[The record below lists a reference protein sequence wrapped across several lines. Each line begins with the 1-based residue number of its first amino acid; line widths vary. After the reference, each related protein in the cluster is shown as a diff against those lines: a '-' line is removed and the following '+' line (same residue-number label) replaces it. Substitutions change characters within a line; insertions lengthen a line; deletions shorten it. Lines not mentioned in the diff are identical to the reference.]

1 MNIAIN
7 KVHFPVTTLGYGRRV
22 GIWTQGCSI
31 RCPGCISRDT
41 WEHDEKRVTTVDR
54 LATAVSPWLIAADG
68 VTVSGGE
75 PFDQPEALGELI
87 RGVRKLNNGDILVFS
102 GYAQDVLLSEHREII
117 ELIDVL
123 VSEPYRP
130 DSGTTLTLRG
140 SDNQRISI
148 LTDLG
153 RARYSA
159 GLDVEPWAARRRLDL
174 FFEGDAVW
182 MAGIPQAGE
191 MAHLRDELARRGV
204 ACNTSDQQHP
214 RIRA

>member
-41 WEHDEKRVTTVDR
+41 WEHDEERVTTVEL
-54 LATAVSPWLIAADG
+54 LATAVSSWLTDADG
-68 VTVSGGE
+68 VTISGGE
-75 PFDQPEALGELI
+75 PFDQPTALVEFI
-87 RGVRKLNNGDILVFS
+87 REVRKVNNGDILVFS
-102 GYAQDVLLSEHREII
+102 GYAQELLLEDHPEII
-117 ELIDVL
+117 EMIDVL
-123 VSEPYRP
+123 VSDPYRP
-130 DSGTTLTLRG
+130 DSGTKLTLRG

-148 LTDLG
+148 LTDLA
-153 RARYSA
+153 RARYPA
-159 GLDVEPWAARRRLDL
+159 GLDFEPWAARRRLDI
-174 FFEGDAVW
+174 FFEGDSVW

>member
-41 WEHDEKRVTTVDR
+41 WEHDEERVTTVDL
-54 LATAVSPWLIAADG
+54 LATTVSSWLTAADG
-68 VTVSGGE
+68 VTISGGE
-75 PFDQPEALGELI
+75 PFDQPTALAEFI
-87 RGVRKLNNGDILVFS
+87 REVRKVNNGDILVFS
-102 GYAQDVLLSEHREII
+102 GYAQELLLEEHPEII
-117 ELIDVL
+117 EMIDVL
-123 VSEPYRP
+123 VSDPYRP

-148 LTDLG
+148 LSDLG
-153 RARYSA
+153 RARYPA
-159 GLDVEPWAARRRLDL
+159 GLDFEPWAARRRLDI

-191 MAHLRDELARRGV
+191 MAHLREEMARRGV
-204 ACNTSDQQHP
+204 VCTTSEQQQLK
-214 RIRA
+214 IRA

>member
-1 MNIAIN
+1 M
-7 KVHFPVTTLGYGRRV
+7 TTLGYGQRV

-41 WEHDEKRVTTVDR
+41 WEHDEERVTTVEL
-54 LATAVSPWLIAADG
+54 LATAVSPWLTAADG
-68 VTVSGGE
+68 VTISGGE
-75 PFDQPEALGELI
+75 PFDQPTALAEFIGE
-87 RGVRKLNNGDILVFS
+87 VRKVNNGDILVFS
-102 GYAQDVLLSEHREII
+102 GYAQELLLAEHTEII
-117 ELIDVL
+117 EMIDVL
-123 VSEPYRP
+123 VSDPYKP
-130 DSGTTLTLRG
+130 NMGTTLTLRG

-153 RARYSA
+153 RARYPV
-159 GLDVEPWAARRRLDL
+159 GLDFEPWAARRRLDI

-191 MAHLRDELARRGV
+191 MAHLREELARRGV
-204 ACNTSDQQHP
+204 VCNTSEQQHP

>member
-1 MNIAIN
+1 
-7 KVHFPVTTLGYGRRV
+7 VTTLGFGRRV

-41 WEHDEKRVTTVDR
+41 WEHDEERVTTVEQ
-54 LATAVSPWLIAADG
+54 LTTAVSSWLTAADG
-68 VTVSGGE
+68 VTISGGE
-75 PFDQPEALGELI
+75 PFDQPKALAELI
-87 RGVRKLNNGDILVFS
+87 QEVREVNNGDILVFS
-102 GYAQDVLLSEHREII
+102 GYAKGFLFAEHRKTI
-117 ELIDVL
+117 EMIDVL
-123 VSEPYRP
+123 VSDPYRP

-153 RARYSA
+153 RARYPA
-159 GLDVEPWAARRRLDL
+159 GMDFEPWAERRRLDL
-174 FFEGDAVW
+174 FFDGEAVW

-191 MAHLRDELARRGV
+191 MAHLREELTRRGV
-204 ACNTSDQQHP
+204 VCNTSEQQHP